1 MKYLTAIIFTL
12 INHHAMAGEI
22 TGKVSRLLT
31 NDAGLHWVY
40 ITGTVSN
47 KPACSLWS
55 GFAIKDENSSYGKA
69 QFSMLLTAFASGKE
83 VKVTGANTCTRNSA
97 QEDISKLELFAQ

>member
-1 MKYLTAIIFTL
+1 MKLLLVSIFVIISHGAL
-12 INHHAMAGEI
+12 AGDI

-47 KPACSLWS
+47 KPACSLYS
-55 GFAIKDENSSYGKA
+55 GFAIKDENSAYGKA
-69 QFSMLLTAFASGKE
+69 QFSMLLTAFATGKD
-83 VKVTGANTCTRNSA
+83 VKITGANICTRNGA
-97 QEDISKLELFAQ
+97 QEDISKIELFAQ